1 VLGALLAA
9 AVASPWVAWALEATV
24 GPFTF
29 SRVFDRTFQ
38 VLLVVG
44 LIAVWR
50 RLDLGGAAALGFRRG
65 GAGRSLAV
73 GLLVG
78 GVGLAVGLGLCA
90 LAGALEP
97 ELRYPPGKTL
107 WKAILGL
114 GAAILLGAGEETLF
128 RGVLL
133 RRLARDAGMRAAV
146 ALTTIIYAVVHVLRL
161 AKVPGPVD
169 AWSGLERLAALWSP
183 LARPETWPPAVGL
196 ALVGLLLAAARLR
209 SGALWVPIGIHAAWV
224 AVFRVGRLFF
234 EIAPEPTWLV
244 GAGWPPLVGGA
255 AAWVA
260 AGVGAALLPALV
272 RRDTRPGG

>member
-146 ALTTIIYAVVHVLRL
+146 AVTTIIYAVVHVLRL